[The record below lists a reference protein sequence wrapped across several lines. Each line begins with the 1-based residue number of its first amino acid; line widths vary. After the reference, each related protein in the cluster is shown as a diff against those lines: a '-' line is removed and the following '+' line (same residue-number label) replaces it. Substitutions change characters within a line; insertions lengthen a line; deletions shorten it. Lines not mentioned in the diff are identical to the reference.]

1 MEERERKRKVWGTE
15 GETRWREG
23 FGSPKN
29 LEWRL
34 CQTPRPQLVLSG
46 PWASKDKGSLGD
58 AKCVTEILVGTK
70 IRKLGDKV

>member
-29 LEWRL
+29 FGVAPMPDPQAPAGIKRAMGV
-34 CQTPRPQLVLSG
+34 QRQRHPRR
-46 PWASKDKGSLGD
+46 
-58 AKCVTEILVGTK
+58 
-70 IRKLGDKV
+70 RKMCHRNPRGDKNKEVGG